1 MLHDSGV
8 ETHLVMS
15 DQAVKNIGVETDYQ
29 VESVQRLASFN
40 HDIDNLGASVASG
53 SFMTDGMVIAPCT
66 VKTLSGI
73 AHSYG
78 ENLMIRAAD
87 VSLKER
93 RRLVLVVRETPL
105 HKGHLKLMME
115 AADHGAIILPPVPAF
130 YHHPKTIDDLVITP
144 SAKYSTC
151 STCPMRFLK
160 GGKGQSR
167 KLYDQGPPSA
177 ASSMASG
184 HPLLEGQAVCDGRRR
199 RRRFRV
205 LLNRG
210 ARIVLGMPKGF
221 YPGYDREISEVYR
234 YKDGADCGSKGR

>member
-1 MLHDSGV
+1 MRRIIVGITGATGVIYGVRLLEVLHDSGV

-130 YHHPKTIDDLVITP
+130 YPHPKTIDDIVDHTV
-144 SAKYSTC
+144 
-151 STCPMRFLK
+151 
-160 GGKGQSR
+160 GKILDLFDVPHSLFKR
-167 KLYDQGPPSA
+167 W
-177 ASSMASG
+177 
-184 HPLLEGQAVCDGRRR
+184 EGT
-199 RRRFRV
+199 
-205 LLNRG
+205 
-210 ARIVLGMPKGF
+210 
-221 YPGYDREISEVYR
+221 ESETV
-234 YKDGADCGSKGR
+234 